1 MPALERKLAN
11 LQRQARKQQLDVELC
26 GLTPRGRLV
35 CLSVSI
41 LSGFQLDSAAA
52 YLKDARRSRKRALSA
67 EVLQADVPE
76 TIRQWFRELSLE
88 CLFDLQDGKNVDVQ
102 AEAQKFVAKWRTA
115 AWVSQQNYDVGVA
128 PTYDKVARKYHAELD
143 ARDLGHLAQRL
154 LHSAEG
160 HQKQSW
166 AGRSARTWC
175 GRFCRQ
181 FAIGRRS
188 LALRVNLPL
197 AELEEKASWRS
208 FDILT
213 ELLGLFQSNFGRQG
227 RFIPAADRAHFGPQK

>member
-1 MPALERKLAN
+1 M
-11 LQRQARKQQLDVELC
+11 
-26 GLTPRGRLV
+26 
-35 CLSVSI
+35 
-41 LSGFQLDSAAA
+41 
-52 YLKDARRSRKRALSA
+52 
-67 EVLQADVPE
+67 
-76 TIRQWFRELSLE
+76 
-88 CLFDLQDGKNVDVQ
+88 
-102 AEAQKFVAKWRTA
+102 
-115 AWVSQQNYDVGVA
+115 
-128 PTYDKVARKYHAELD
+128 ARKYHAELD

-188 LALRVNLPL
+188 LALRVNLLL